1 MQIWRALT
9 RPSYRYLKISS
20 GFYFLKKSNYK
31 KKALRESH
39 LNERCIGMAG
49 EGEGNS
55 VIVLQR
61 RTPFG
66 EEKRFRTRPNS
77 FTKLSQ
83 YYIWFSFRDG
93 CWISILFR
101 SRHLFVLFF
110 STRFVSYAFRSLFF
124 VFKLFHV
131 LLQANII
138 YYHGKSS
145 FVTD

>member
-110 STRFVSYAFRSLFF
+110 FQQDSYRTHSVLSFSCSNCFTFYYRLTLSTIMENQ
-124 VFKLFHV
+124 V
-131 LLQANII
+131 L
-138 YYHGKSS
+138 
-145 FVTD
+145 